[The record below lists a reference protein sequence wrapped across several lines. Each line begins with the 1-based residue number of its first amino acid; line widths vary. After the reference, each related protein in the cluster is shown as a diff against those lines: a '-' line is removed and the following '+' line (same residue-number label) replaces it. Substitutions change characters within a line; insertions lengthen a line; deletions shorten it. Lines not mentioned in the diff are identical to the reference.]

1 MIAFQI
7 SNVRNDLKNT
17 NRKDNIDSEVN
28 KGEML
33 KETIEID
40 DNTKVR
46 TSPRQGKLPSNKNY
60 DFLWK
65 F

>member
-1 MIAFQI
+1 M
-7 SNVRNDLKNT
+7 KNT

-28 KGEML
+28 KRKML

-46 TSPRQGKLPSNKNY
+46 TSTRQWKSPSNKNY

>member
-1 MIAFQI
+1 
-7 SNVRNDLKNT
+7 
-17 NRKDNIDSEVN
+17 VN
-28 KGEML
+28 KVKML

-46 TSPRQGKLPSNKNY
+46 TLTRQWKLPSNKNY
-60 DFLWK
+60 DFLWT